1 MFDRIK
7 NWFTESKPTARDL
20 SYEEIVEQLR
30 TKSDL
35 EIFARLRFRD
45 RWVQRWHEQHR
56 GATVPSGFLMR
67 FGALDKVASERIL
80 KLMNE
85 QRVLRELPEH
95 SKEKLEKWLWE
106 SYPENLK

>member
-1 MFDRIK
+1 MFGFLK
-7 NWFTESKPTARDL
+7 SWFTETKPTARDL

-45 RWVQRWHEQHR
+45 RWVQRWHEQYR
-56 GATVPSGFLMR
+56 GATVPSSFLMR

-85 QRVLRELPEH
+85 VRQLRELPEH
-95 SKEKLEKWLWE
+95 SKEKLEEWLWE